1 MFNTETKIKI
11 CVELKAMKSLPAMR
25 EAQVQFLGWEDP
37 LEKEKAT
44 YSSILAQRIPQTK
57 EPGRLQ
63 SIGSQESDTTERL
76 STNTHSIF
84 TDKSIEIFL
93 K

>member
-1 MFNTETKIKI
+1 MFNTETNIKI

-44 YSSILAQRIPQTK
+44 YSSILA
-57 EPGRLQ
+57 
-63 SIGSQESDTTERL
+63 
-76 STNTHSIF
+76 
-84 TDKSIEIFL
+84 
-93 K
+93 